1 MNRDDMRI
9 LFAYVVIA
17 LFFAAMFIAGFIDV
31 WS

>member
-1 MNRDDMRI
+1 MDRDDMRI

-17 LFFAAMFIAGFIDV
+17 LVFAVMFIAGFIDV